1 MIGIYTIEEAKLYY
15 LYMLADGEVH
25 SREETKFD
33 QICKELKI
41 EPEAEKEIIK
51 ECKNSEKQSQDLLN
65 VIINEKIDE
74 KAGRGMFGIQNVSSQ
89 ARIIWNLVDLG
100 YADREY
106 SNEEKR
112 IVNYLVD
119 KWSVNSEILQEF
131 VDTADTILALTRQ
144 KSWIY
149 NQFPRGAERNKREKK
164 VDNQIMELLED
175 VKLTIKELTM

>member
-1 MIGIYTIEEAKLYY
+1 MSEMYTTEEAKLYY
-15 LYMLADGEVH
+15 LYMLADGEVN
-25 SREETKFD
+25 SREWTKFD

-41 EPEAEKEIIK
+41 KPDTEKVIIRA
-51 ECKNSEKQSQDLLN
+51 CINSEKQSQDLLN

-74 KAGRGMFGIQNVSSQ
+74 KAGRGMFGVQNASSQ

-119 KWSVNSEILQEF
+119 KWSVNSVILQEF
-131 VDTADTILALTRQ
+131 ADTADTILALTRQ

-149 NQFPRGAERNKREKK
+149 NQFPRGAERDKREKK

>member
-15 LYMLADGEVH
+15 LYMMADGEVNG
-25 SREETKFD
+25 REWTKFD

-41 EPEAEKEIIK
+41 EPETEKEIIK
-51 ECKNSEKQSQDLLN
+51 DCKKSEEQSQDLLN

-74 KAGRGMFGIQNVSSQ
+74 KAGRGLFGIQNVSSQ

-119 KWSVNSEILQEF
+119 KWSVDPEILQEF
-131 VDTADTILALTRQ
+131 VDIADTILALTRQ

-149 NQFPRGAERNKREKK
+149 NQFPRGAERDKREKK
-164 VDNQIMELLED
+164 VDNQIMELLGD

>member
-1 MIGIYTIEEAKLYY
+1 MSEIYTTEEAKLYY
-15 LYMLADGEVH
+15 LYMLADGEVN
-25 SREETKFD
+25 SREKKKFD
-33 QICKELKI
+33 QICREHKI

-51 ECKNSEKQSQDLLN
+51 ACKDSYKKSQDLLD
-65 VIINEKIDE
+65 VIISEEIDK
-74 KAGRGMFGIQNVSSQ
+74 KAGCGWFGVQDVSSQ

-100 YADREY
+100 YADHEY

-131 VDTADTILALTRQ
+131 IDTADTILALTKQ

-149 NQFPRGAERNKREKK
+149 NRFPRGKERDKREKQ
-164 VDNQIMELLED
+164 VDDQIMELLED
-175 VKLTIKELTM
+175 VKLTIKELTI

>member
-25 SREETKFD
+25 SGEKTKFD

-41 EPEAEKEIIK
+41 EQEAEKKIIK
-51 ECKNSEKQSQDLLN
+51 DCKNSEKQSQDLLN
-65 VIINEKIDE
+65 VIISEKIDE
-74 KAGRGMFGIQNVSSQ
+74 KAGVQNASSQ
-89 ARIIWNLVDLG
+89 ARVIWNLVDLG

-175 VKLTIKELTM
+175 VKLTIKELAM